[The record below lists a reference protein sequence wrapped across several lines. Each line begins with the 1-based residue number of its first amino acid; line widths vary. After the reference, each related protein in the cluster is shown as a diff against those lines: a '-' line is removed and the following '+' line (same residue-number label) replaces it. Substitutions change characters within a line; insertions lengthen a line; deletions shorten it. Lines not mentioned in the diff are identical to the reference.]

1 MSEAAKKDERDD
13 AMAVTLTVA
22 QLKQLVRDA
31 AAEALAQ
38 AHKPPDKWVDVET
51 AAEHFGVSG
60 QTIRNWIMAGAPA
73 AKPGR
78 DYKVQLEPFNEWVEA
93 HRPGMKLKR
102 VK

>member
-1 MSEAAKKDERDD
+1 MSEAAKKDERDNEP
-13 AMAVTLTVA
+13 AFTLTRSEI
-22 QLKQLVRDA
+22 KQLMREA
-31 AAEALAQ
+31 AAEALAL
-38 AHKPPDKWVDVET
+38 ARKPPDKWVDVET